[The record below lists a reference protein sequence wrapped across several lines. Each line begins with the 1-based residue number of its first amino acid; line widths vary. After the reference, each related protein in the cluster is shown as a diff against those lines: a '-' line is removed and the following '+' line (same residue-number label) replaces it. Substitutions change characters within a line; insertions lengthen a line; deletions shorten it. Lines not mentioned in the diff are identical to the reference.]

1 MSGYQ
6 KVASLQEDIT
16 FRAIFEELK
25 DMIWISTLQGKLID
39 VNSAGVELLGFSSK
53 DELFGLETIT
63 PLYQSVKNYL
73 TWKRLMEERG
83 FVKDFE
89 ATMVKKSGEIIAT
102 IQSSCAIR
110 DKRGRIAGYASV
122 IRDITKNVRNEVN
135 VHKANVELIDSL
147 VHMKKTTPKLIQQEK
162 LASIGQLAAG
172 IAHELNNPVGFIS
185 SNITSLRSY
194 IDIIKGYIEQ
204 CEETLGCLP
213 KDHNDTLNNKAA
225 KIREYREKQKV
236 AYILGDIDDLMSESK
251 EGIQRITEIVAN
263 LRNFSRIDNTSTVEQ
278 YNINEA
284 LESTLI
290 VAKNEIKY
298 VAEVEKHFSKV
309 PPVKCI
315 GNEVNQVFLNIIV
328 NAAQAIKSLKYKEK
342 GCIAIKTYAHKNDVY
357 CEISDDGP
365 GIPKDIVSRV
375 FDPFFTTKEV
385 GQGTGLGLNISYDII
400 VNKHGGDLT
409 VESETGK
416 GTTFTVRLPIK
427 SHILRRGINGDNG

>member
-1 MSGYQ
+1 MDKFQ
-6 KVASLQEDIT
+6 RIASLQTEFT
-16 FRAIFEELK
+16 FWTIFEELK
-25 DMIWISTLQGKLID
+25 DMVWISTPRGKLID

-53 DELFGLETIT
+53 EELFDLASIA
-63 PLYQSVKNYL
+63 PLYQSLKNYS
-73 TWKRLMEERG
+73 TWKRLMEEQG
-83 FVKDFE
+83 YVKDFE
-89 ATMVKKSGEIIAT
+89 ATMVKESGEIIAI
-102 IQSSCAIR
+102 IQSSCAIK
-110 DKRGRIAGYASV
+110 DKNGRVVGYASI
-122 IRDITKNVRNEVN
+122 IRDITKNIRNEVD
-135 VHKANVELIDSL
+135 VHRANVELIDSL
-147 VHMKKTTPKLIQQEK
+147 LHMKETQPKLIQQEK

-194 IDIIKGYIEQ
+194 IDIIKGYIER
-204 CEETLGCLP
+204 CEETLSCLP
-213 KDHNDTLNNKAA
+213 RGHNDTLKNKATMI
-225 KIREYREKQKV
+225 KEYKEKQKV
-236 AYILGDIDDLMSESK
+236 SYILGDIDDLMSESK
-251 EGIQRITEIVAN
+251 EGIQRITEIVTN
-263 LRNFSRIDNTSTVEQ
+263 LRSFSRIDNTSTIEQ

-309 PPVKCI
+309 PPVKCF

-328 NAAQAIKSLKYKEK
+328 NAAQAIKSLKHKEK
-342 GCIAIKTYAHKNDVY
+342 GRIIIKTYAHKNDVY

-365 GIPKDIVSRV
+365 GIPKDIVSRI

-427 SHILRRGINGDNG
+427 SNIFRKGINGDN